1 MRAFLAALLLA
12 AGFIATVPSAH
23 AADANSRNYVVF
35 FKEWSAA
42 IDKPAA
48 SVISAAAKAAK
59 ANSALKVHVTAYAD
73 TTGSAQANHYLTQT
87 RAQVVTDALTAD
99 GVPANRIEQ
108 SSEGSVPAVD
118 TKQESR
124 RVTITLGPAS

>member
-1 MRAFLAALLLA
+1 MRVFLAAMLLA
-12 AGFIATVPSAH
+12 AGFVAAPPSAR
-23 AADANSRNYVVF
+23 AADAGSRNYVVF

-48 SVISAAAKAAK
+48 AVISAAAKAAK
-59 ANSALKVHVTAYAD
+59 ANTSLKVRVTGYAD

-99 GVPANRIEQ
+99 GVPASRIEQ
-108 SSEGSVPAVD
+108 SSEGSVPSID

-124 RVTITLGPAS
+124 RVTITLGSGS

>member
-1 MRAFLAALLLA
+1 MRVFLAALLLA
-12 AGFIATVPSAH
+12 AGFITAPPPAC
-23 AADANSRNYVVF
+23 AADTGSRNYVVF

-59 ANSALKVHVTAYAD
+59 ANPAMKVRVTGYAD

-87 RAQVVTDALTAD
+87 RSQVVTDALTAD

-108 SSEGSVPAVD
+108 AAEGSVPSVG

-124 RVTITLGPAS
+124 RVTITLGAAS

>member
-1 MRAFLAALLLA
+1 MRVFLAALLLA
-12 AGFIATVPSAH
+12 AGFVSVTPSAR

-59 ANSALKVHVTAYAD
+59 ANPALKVHVIGYAD
-73 TTGSAQANHYLTQT
+73 TTGSAQANHYLSQT
-87 RAQVVTDALTAD
+87 RSQVVTDALTAD
-99 GVPANRIEQ
+99 GVTANRIEQ
-108 SSEGSVPAVD
+108 ASEGSVPSVD